1 MVLQILIKN
10 HVPDRHLV
18 NTLFIK
24 ETIGHFNMDQMTNVT
39 VVLTKCL
46 SEKWF
51 LTLRRGTK

>member
-1 MVLQILIKN
+1 MQLLIKN
-10 HVPDRHLV
+10 HVPDKHLV
-18 NTLFIK
+18 NALFIK

-51 LTLRRGTK
+51 LTKRRGTK